1 VETMAKS
8 VLIFGEKGKTVLI
21 YGLLKKLSL
30 EGFKVG
36 YFKPISKARYRIPS
50 MKFVDPDVVAIKDA
64 LGLQE
69 PIEILSPIVITRN
82 TIELKN
88 ELDKIK
94 KTIIDSYN
102 SIAEGKDFVVIE
114 GYPTPEILSSI
125 GLSIAELAKLLNS
138 KPILMINA
146 KDRDIVDEIVDKI
159 QLFKCFFEFHN
170 YKLDGVIIN
179 NVPIYYIERVND
191 ILIPTIKEI
200 GLNIYGVIPEKPRLL
215 APTVRDIVELLNA
228 EVLENK
234 ERLNNIVE
242 DIVVG
247 AMAPSAALR
256 WFRRA
261 INAAIV
267 TGGDRT
273 DLIITALETKPSVVI
288 LTGNLYP
295 DISVLIKARE
305 VDVPILLTSYDTYTT
320 VEKLRE
326 VQSIVTADS
335 IKTKESYIIETV
347 DKEIDWRKLL
357 NIA

>member
-1 VETMAKS
+1 MAKS

-261 INAAIV
+261 VNAAIV

>member
-1 VETMAKS
+1 MAKS

-64 LGLQE
+64 LGVQE

-191 ILIPTIKEI
+191 ILVPTIKEI

-261 INAAIV
+261 VNAAIV

>member
-191 ILIPTIKEI
+191 ILVPTIKEI

-261 INAAIV
+261 VNAAIV

>member
-261 INAAIV
+261 VNAAIV

>member
-1 VETMAKS
+1 MAKS

-21 YGLLKKLSL
+21 YGLLKKLIL
-30 EGFKVG
+30 EGFKAG
-36 YFKPISKARYRIPS
+36 YYKPISKARYRLPS

-69 PIEILSPIVITRN
+69 PVEILSPVVITRN
-82 TIELKN
+82 IVELKN
-88 ELDKIK
+88 ELDKVK
-94 KTIIDSYN
+94 KTIVDNYN
-102 SIAEGKDFVVIE
+102 SIAEGKDFVIIE

-125 GLSIAELAKLLNS
+125 GLSVADLAKLLNS
-138 KPILMINA
+138 KPVLMINA
-146 KDRDIVDEIVDKI
+146 KDKDVVDEILDKI
-159 QLFKCFFEFHN
+159 QLYKCFFEFHN

-179 NVPIYYIERVND
+179 NTPIYFIERVND
-191 ILIPTIKEI
+191 VLVPAIKDM
-200 GLNIYGVIPEKPRLL
+200 GLNVYGVIPEKPRLL
-215 APTVRDIVELLNA
+215 APTVRDIVEVLNA

-234 ERLNNIVE
+234 ERLSNIVE

-261 INAAIV
+261 VNAAIV

-273 DLIITALETKPSVVI
+273 DLILAALETKPSVVI

-295 DISVLIKARE
+295 DISVLVKAKE
-305 VDVPILLTSYDTYTT
+305 VGVPILLTSYDTYTT

-326 VQSIVTADS
+326 VQSVVTADS
-335 IKTKESYIIETV
+335 LKIKESYIIETI
-347 DKEIDWRKLL
+347 DRELDWRKLL

>member
-1 VETMAKS
+1 MAKS

-50 MKFVDPDVVAIKDA
+50 MKFIDPDVVAIKDA

-261 INAAIV
+261 VNAAIV

>member
-1 VETMAKS
+1 MAKS

-191 ILIPTIKEI
+191 ILVPTIKEI

-261 INAAIV
+261 VNAAIV